1 MADQVGW
8 AYARAIVELAV
19 RRKTLDE
26 VEDGARALAAALRT
40 DPELRQFLLSPV
52 VGHRAGA
59 VAARLDGV
67 LPPCL
72 VDAISVI
79 LAHNRQAWLPSILAA
94 IADLSDAARGRVRV
108 QVTTATALGEEARA
122 RLAEA
127 LGRHVRADVVLEPC
141 VKPAIVGGMII
152 RYGGKVLDGS
162 VKERLA
168 ALKRRLLAQPVGS
181 DYCNENQS

>member
-1 MADQVGW
+1 MADQVAW

-19 RRKTLDE
+19 RRETLEE
-26 VEDGARALAAALRT
+26 VEDGARALAGALRT
-40 DPELRQFLLSPV
+40 DLELRQYLLSPI
-52 VGHRAGA
+52 VGHRAGE

-79 LAHNRQAWLPSILAA
+79 LAHNRQARLPDILAA
-94 IADLSDAARGRVRV
+94 IADLADAARGRVRV
-108 QVTTATALGEEARA
+108 QVTTASALDAAARA
-122 RLAEA
+122 RLAEELA
-127 LGRHVRADVVLEPC
+127 RHVRTDVVLEPR
-141 VKPAIVGGMII
+141 VDPAIVGGMII
-152 RYGGKVLDGS
+152 RYGDKVVDGS